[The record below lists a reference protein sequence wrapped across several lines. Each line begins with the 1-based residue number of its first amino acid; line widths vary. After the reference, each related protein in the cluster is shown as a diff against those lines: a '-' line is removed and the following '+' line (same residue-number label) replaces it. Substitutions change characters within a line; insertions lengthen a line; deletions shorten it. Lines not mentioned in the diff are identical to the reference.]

1 MPAVSEDVVTSEQTA
16 APAEGQAP
24 ESVALA
30 ASPAPE
36 TNGTAPA
43 AGQSSA
49 NALNDGQPS
58 APAPVAAPAPP
69 VVAAPA
75 PAAVAAPAPVVVAAP
90 APPPPAAREEQP
102 MSQADFESMFKE
114 LAEGDVVIGT
124 VVHIDKDGVLVDV
137 GSKSEGI
144 IRPNELSREPYD
156 NIEDVVKVNDEVK
169 VVVIGRTDEG
179 QLLLSKKRADFEKA
193 WDKVIEALNSGVLL
207 HAMVT
212 ERVKGGLVVDLGI
225 RGFVPAS
232 HVGSGDFKHQN
243 LDKYVGQSIAL
254 KVIEV
259 DRDRRKVVLS
269 NREATEDERRQR
281 KDATLASLTEGE
293 VRKGIVRRVTDYGAF
308 IDLGG
313 IDGLL
318 HVSEMSW
325 SRVKHPNE
333 VLKNGQ
339 ELDVMI
345 LKLRLDQ
352 GRISLGLRQILP
364 DPWTQIGEKY
374 NVGDVV
380 KVEVS
385 RLVPFGAFVELEEGV
400 EAIIPTSE
408 LAERRIAKP
417 SDAVNPGDIVEAR
430 IIEMRTEERK
440 MTLSIRRMVENA
452 VPQPYVPEPD
462 LGGRGGERGGRG
474 GERTGRDGRPAI
486 GGEREGGLA
495 PAPPRDRPRRERSGG
510 GGGGRGRDM
519 NYGGDSED
527 DYKEFKN
534 YRANQREET
543 FGTSLADVFG
553 KLGADLGVGEA
564 EPEAEAKSDAATE
577 RDTATE

>member
-1 MPAVSEDVVTSEQTA
+1 MSAVSEDVVTSEQTA
-16 APAEGQAP
+16 APAAGAAP
-24 ESVALA
+24 ESVAQA

-36 TNGTAPA
+36 TNGVAPA

-49 NALNDGQPS
+49 NPLNNGL
-58 APAPVAAPAPP
+58 PAAAPAPP
-69 VVAAPA
+69 VPQAAP
-75 PAAVAAPAPVVVAAP
+75 
-90 APPPPAAREEQP
+90 RDEKP
-102 MSQADFESMFKE
+102 MSQSDFESMFKE
-114 LAEGDVVIGT
+114 LAEGDVVVGT

-156 NIEDVVKVNDEVK
+156 NIEDVVQVNEPVK
-169 VVVIGRTDEG
+169 VVVIGRTEEG

-281 KDATLASLTEGE
+281 KEVTLASLKEGE

-417 SDAVNPGDIVEAR
+417 SDAVNPGEIVEAR

-452 VPQPYVPEPD
+452 APQPYVPEPD

-474 GERTGRDGRPAI
+474 GERGGRDGRPI
-486 GGEREGGLA
+486 VGEREGGVA

-553 KLGADLGVGEA
+553 KLGADLADA
-564 EPEAEAKSDAATE
+564 EPETEAKADVPTEGDAE
-577 RDTATE
+577 KE

>member
-1 MPAVSEDVVTSEQTA
+1 MTAVSEDVVTSEQTA
-16 APAEGQAP
+16 APAAEATPQT
-24 ESVALA
+24 VASA

-36 TNGTAPA
+36 TNGASPA
-43 AGQSSA
+43 AGQPSVS
-49 NALNDGQPS
+49 ALNNGQ
-58 APAPVAAPAPP
+58 PVAAPAP
-69 VVAAPA
+69 AP
-75 PAAVAAPAPVVVAAP
+75 PA
-90 APPPPAAREEQP
+90 APPPAPRDERTMNQ
-102 MSQADFESMFKE
+102 SDFESMFKE
-114 LAEGDVVIGT
+114 LGEGDVVVGT

-144 IRPNELSREPYD
+144 IRPNELSREPYE
-156 NIEDVVKVNDEVK
+156 NIEDVVQVNEPVK
-169 VVVIGRTDEG
+169 VVVIGRTEEG

-269 NREATEDERRQR
+269 NREATEEERRQ
-281 KDATLASLTEGE
+281 KKETTLASLKEGE

-345 LKLRLDQ
+345 LKLKLDQ

-462 LGGRGGERGGRG
+462 FGGRGGERGGRG
-474 GERTGRDGRPAI
+474 GERGGRDGRPVV
-486 GGEREGGLA
+486 GEREGGMA
-495 PAPPRDRPRRERSGG
+495 PAPARERPRRERSG

-519 NYGGDSED
+519 NYGGDSEE

-553 KLGADLGVGEA
+553 KLGADLGTTEA
-564 EPEAEAKSDAATE
+564 EPEAETPTE
-577 RDTATE
+577 GTAEKE

>member
-1 MPAVSEDVVTSEQTA
+1 MSAVTEDVVTSEQAA
-16 APAEGQAP
+16 APAAEAAP
-24 ESVALA
+24 ETISAPV
-30 ASPAPE
+30 SPAPDA
-36 TNGTAPA
+36 NGTAPEIVGA
-43 AGQSSA
+43 VSEASE
-49 NALNDGQPS
+49 
-58 APAPVAAPAPP
+58 PAPVASQPA
-69 VVAAPA
+69 AAPA
-75 PAAVAAPAPVVVAAP
+75 AAAPVAEAKP
-90 APPPPAAREEQP
+90 AREEKP
-102 MSQADFESMFKE
+102 LSQSDYESMFKE

-156 NIEDVVKVNDEVK
+156 NIEDVVKVNEQIK
-169 VVVIGRTDEG
+169 VVVIGRTEEG

-193 WDKVIEALNSGVLL
+193 WDKVIEAMNSGTIL
-207 HAMVT
+207 HAMVS

-243 LDKYVGQSIAL
+243 LDKYVGQSIPL

-281 KDATLASLTEGE
+281 KETTLGALKEGD

-325 SRVKHPNE
+325 SRIKHPSE
-333 VLKNGQ
+333 VLRNGQ

-345 LKLRLDQ
+345 LKLQLDQ

-364 DPWTQIGEKY
+364 DPWTEIGEKY
-374 NVGDVV
+374 HVGDIV

-385 RLVPFGAFVELEEGV
+385 RLVPFGAFVTLSKRGWRQSFR
-400 EAIIPTSE
+400 PSE
-408 LAERRIAKP
+408 LSDRRIAKP
-417 SDAVNPGDIVEAR
+417 SDVVNPGEIVEAR
-430 IIEMRTEERK
+430 IMEMRPDERK

-452 VPQPYVPEPD
+452 APAAVHPGAG
-462 LGGRGGERGGRG
+462 LGGGGGRDRGGRG
-474 GERTGRDGRPAI
+474 GRADRDVRPSD
-486 GGEREGGLA
+486 REGGGLT
-495 PAPPRDRPRRERSGG
+495 PAPPRERPRRERSGG
-510 GGGGRGRDM
+510 GGGRGGRDTG
-519 NYGGDSED
+519 YGGDSED

-534 YRANQREET
+534 YRATQREET

-553 KLGADLGVGEA
+553 QHFGAAAKDAETETPAEAEGTEGEA
-564 EPEAEAKSDAATE
+564 AKE
-577 RDTATE
+577 

>member
-1 MPAVSEDVVTSEQTA
+1 MPAVPEDVVTNELTTAPDVETTAPVAEAIPAAAPPATNGA
-16 APAEGQAP
+16 APAVSQ
-24 ESVALA
+24 
-30 ASPAPE
+30 
-36 TNGTAPA
+36 
-43 AGQSSA
+43 
-49 NALNDGQPS
+49 
-58 APAPVAAPAPP
+58 PVAAAPPAPKP
-69 VVAAPA
+69 
-75 PAAVAAPAPVVVAAP
+75 
-90 APPPPAAREEQP
+90 AREETSMDQ
-102 MSQADFESMFKE
+102 SDFESMFKE
-114 LAEGDVVIGT
+114 LAEGDVVVGT

-144 IRPNELSREPYD
+144 IRLNELSREPFD
-156 NIEDVVKVNDEVK
+156 RVEDVVTVNDDVK

-193 WDKVIEALNSGVLL
+193 WDKVIEAMNAGTIIQAVVS
-207 HAMVT
+207 

-243 LDKYVGQSIAL
+243 LDKYVGQSIPL

-259 DRDRRKVVLS
+259 DRERRKVVLS
-269 NREATEDERRQR
+269 NREATEEERRQK
-281 KDATLASLTEGE
+281 KDQTLASLKEGE
-293 VRKGIVRRVTDYGAF
+293 VRKGVVRRVTDYGAF

-325 SRVKHPNE
+325 SRIKHPSE

-345 LKLRLDQ
+345 LKLKLDQ

-364 DPWTQIGEKY
+364 DPWTQLGDKY
-374 NVGDVV
+374 NVGDLV

-385 RLVPFGAFVELEEGV
+385 RLVPFGAFVQLEEGI

-408 LAERRIAKP
+408 LAERRVAKP
-417 SDAVNPGDIVEAR
+417 SDAVNPGDIVDAR
-430 IIEMRTEERK
+430 IIEMRPEERK
-440 MTLSIRRMVENA
+440 MTLSIRRVVESAN
-452 VPQPYVPEPD
+452 PQPYVPEPD
-462 LGGRGGERGGRG
+462 FGGGRDAGRGGRTGRDA
-474 GERTGRDGRPAI
+474 GRDGRPT
-486 GGEREGGLA
+486 GEREIVGA
-495 PAPPRDRPRRERSGG
+495 PASPVRERPRRERSGG
-510 GGGGRGRDM
+510 GRDRNMGG
-519 NYGGDSED
+519 YGSDQDD

-534 YRANQREET
+534 YRANQTQET

-553 KLGADLGVGEA
+553 QLGAELGVTDA
-564 EPEAEAKSDAATE
+564 EPETETTEGETAKE
-577 RDTATE
+577 

>member
-1 MPAVSEDVVTSEQTA
+1 MPAVPEEVVMREETA
-16 APAEGQAP
+16 APAVEATP
-24 ESVALA
+24 ETAL
-30 ASPAPE
+30 PAPE
-36 TNGTAPA
+36 ITQAVPESNGTIQAVSQPA
-43 AGQSSA
+43 A
-49 NALNDGQPS
+49 L
-58 APAPVAAPAPP
+58 APP
-69 VVAAPA
+69 PA
-75 PAAVAAPAPVVVAAP
+75 PAAP
-90 APPPPAAREEQP
+90 AREEQP
-102 MSQADFESMFKE
+102 MSQSDYENMFKE

-137 GSKSEGI
+137 GSKSEGVV
-144 IRPNELSREPYD
+144 RPNELSREPYD
-156 NIEDVVKVNDEVK
+156 NIDDVVKVNEQIK
-169 VVVIGRTDEG
+169 VVVIGRTEEG

-193 WDKVIEALNSGVLL
+193 WDKVIEAMNDGTIL
-207 HAMVT
+207 HAMVS

-269 NREATEDERRQR
+269 NREATEEERKQR
-281 KDATLASLTEGE
+281 KETTLGGLKEGE

-325 SRVKHPNE
+325 SRIKHPSE
-333 VLKNGQ
+333 VLRNGQ

-364 DPWTQIGEKY
+364 DPWTEIGEKY
-374 NVGDVV
+374 HVGDTL
-380 KVEVS
+380 KVEIS
-385 RLVPFGAFVELEEGV
+385 RLVPFGAFVVLEEGV
-400 EAIIPTSE
+400 EAIIPTGE
-408 LAERRIAKP
+408 LSDRRIAKP
-417 SDAVNPGDIVEAR
+417 SDVVNPGDQVEAR
-430 IIEMRTEERK
+430 IVEMRPEERK
-440 MTLSIRRMVENA
+440 MTLSIRRMVESA
-452 VPQPYVPEPD
+452 TPQPYVPEPD
-462 LGGRGGERGGRG
+462 MGAGGGRGREGRA
-474 GERTGRDGRPAI
+474 GRSDRDVRP
-486 GGEREGGLA
+486 GEREGGGSLS
-495 PAPPRDRPRRERSGG
+495 PVPPRPERPRRERSGG
-510 GGGGRGRDM
+510 GGGGRGGRDTG
-519 NYGGDSED
+519 YGGDSED

-534 YRANQREET
+534 YRATQREET

-553 KLGADLGVGEA
+553 EHFGTGGAQAADV
-564 EPEAEAKSDAATE
+564 PEAESETAVEPTE
-577 RDTATE
+577 GGQDKE